1 MFGVRLLISFWVIH
15 ALECCEN
22 GAMSLCSVHR
32 CCLLLMAFRDVNARR
47 HIGLQQL
54 SSLALAGRTLLGP
67 MKSCKFI
74 VDESTNQSTLI
85 CSAVRL
91 IESLDLTSAAGQLL
105 NETVQAQNKEFR
117 TGISTLLFLV
127 GAWSNAV
134 LECLQ
139 QNVPVSAI
147 VSVMSEG
154 LNSCCER
161 VQCLQVSIH
170 DVNKEL
176 CSSSVRRNAFKS
188 KTCQIGCDSLLNPQI
203 FLYFQKDIST
213 PEEVIPINSCSHQ
226 EDDSNFN
233 KCLVSPL
240 AGFGSIASLVKPA
253 GDKSTSLIS
262 GSGVIA
268 SSCNKQKLTH
278 SRYFSAL
285 GKSHFSSQQ
294 GNFQGCVSGPSADP
308 CECYGLGHLAMAL
321 SHGTQT
327 SVKLLQSIAAYQ
339 QERAECSGSSQFNI
353 AEIVTC
359 CLLGLPESYS
369 CVSPGFVTLVSP
381 EQATV
386 IKYFEDKPLRVLLM
400 DGDLTEQYHHLGF
413 NRPCNV
419 RTVLEHPSLLEGR
432 AEDLWLSSMLD
443 ILINFEVNLVLVKGN
458 VCKNLMERCIANSI
472 LVIGSVTRDV
482 LCAFAEVTSA
492 QSVTY
497 LTQLNAAS
505 VGSGAQVEL
514 WKACDG
520 RAMDLGELV
529 PVWIKV
535 QGIPLLTA
543 MLTTTVA
550 SKMQLIEDQFWTS
563 VYRLH
568 HALNDEKV
576 FLGGGAVELLCLSH
590 IQMLAEQPLQP
601 ANKNAVKEFHNP
613 WLAAFATEYKSVV
626 LQALASGWKQYLSV
640 VMYNTA
646 KAASELEACTSIDHH
661 LKKAAECGSPSAYI
675 LKEFRRGDLLWGGSG
690 PFADHREGLKV
701 YDNVTAKTEAWRR
714 ALDLVLLVLQTDAE
728 IITGPKR
735 NQLLNSHVSSE
746 FMFL

>member
-1 MFGVRLLISFWVIH
+1 LP
-15 ALECCEN
+15 
-22 GAMSLCSVHR
+22 
-32 CCLLLMAFRDVNARR
+32 MAFRDVNARR

-54 SSLALAGRTLLGP
+54 SALALTGRTLLGP

-105 NETVQAQNKEFR
+105 NETIQAQNKEFR
-117 TGISTLLFLV
+117 TGMSTLLFLI
-127 GAWSNAV
+127 GAWSSAV

-161 VQCLQVSIH
+161 VQCLQISIH

-176 CSSSVRRNAFKS
+176 CSSSVRPNAFKS
-188 KTCQIGCDSLLNPQI
+188 KTCQIGCDSLLDPHI
-203 FLYFQKDIST
+203 FLYVQKDISA
-213 PEEVIPINSCSHQ
+213 PEEVIPVNPCSHQ

-233 KCLVSPL
+233 KRLLSSL
-240 AGFGSIASLVKPA
+240 ASLGSIASLVKPA
-253 GDKSTSLIS
+253 GDKSTSWIS

-268 SSCNKQKLTH
+268 SNCNKQKLTH
-278 SRYFSAL
+278 SRYFSTL
-285 GKSHFSSQQ
+285 RKSHFSSQQ
-294 GNFQGCVSGPSADP
+294 GSFQGYLSGPSADP

-321 SHGTQT
+321 SHGNQT
-327 SVKLLQSIAAYQ
+327 SVKLLQSIVAYQ
-339 QERAECSGSSQFNI
+339 RERAECSGSSQFNI
-353 AEIVTC
+353 AGIVTC

-381 EQATV
+381 EQTTV
-386 IKYFEDKPLRVLLM
+386 IKYFEDKPLRILLM
-400 DGDLTEQYHHLGF
+400 DGDLTEQYRHLGF

-419 RTVLEHPSLLEGR
+419 RTILEHPSLPEGK
-432 AEDLWLSSMLD
+432 ADLWLSSMLD
-443 ILINFEVNLVLVKGN
+443 ILISFEVNLVLVKGN
-458 VCKNLMERCIANSI
+458 VCENLMERCIANSI
-472 LVIGSVTRDV
+472 LVIGSVTQDV
-482 LCAFAEVTSA
+482 LCAFGEVTSA
-492 QSVTY
+492 QPVTY
-497 LTQLNAAS
+497 LTQLNAS
-505 VGSGAQVEL
+505 CVGSGAQVGL

-529 PVWIKV
+529 PVRIKV

-543 MLTTTVA
+543 VLTTTVA
-550 SKMQLIEDQFWTS
+550 SKMQLIEDQFWTLA
-563 VYRLH
+563 YRLH
-568 HALNDEKV
+568 HALQDEKV
-576 FLGGGAVELLCLSH
+576 FLGGGAAELLCLSH
-590 IQMLAEQPLQP
+590 IQMLAKQPLQP
-601 ANKNAVKEFHNP
+601 SNKNAVREFHNP
-613 WLAAFATEYKSVV
+613 CLAASATEYTSVV

-640 VMYNTA
+640 VMCNTA
-646 KAASELEACTSIDHH
+646 KAASELEACTSVDHH
-661 LKKAAECGSPSAYI
+661 LKKAAECGSPSAYV
-675 LKEFRRGDLLWGGSG
+675 LKEFRRGDLLRGGSG
-690 PFADHREGLKV
+690 PFADDGEGLKV

>member
-1 MFGVRLLISFWVIH
+1 
-15 ALECCEN
+15 
-22 GAMSLCSVHR
+22 
-32 CCLLLMAFRDVNARR
+32 MAFKDVNARR

-85 CSAVRL
+85 CSAVGL
-91 IESLDLTSAAGQLL
+91 IENLDLTSAAGQLL
-105 NETVQAQNKEFR
+105 NETIQAQNKEFK
-117 TGISTLLFLV
+117 TGMSTLLFLV

-161 VQCLQVSIH
+161 VQCLQISIH
-170 DVNKEL
+170 DANKEL
-176 CSSSVRRNAFKS
+176 CSGSVRPDAFQS
-188 KTCQIGCDSLLNPQI
+188 NTCQTGHDSIHPEENPQI
-203 FLYFQKDIST
+203 FLYFQKDISA
-213 PEEVIPINSCSHQ
+213 PEEVIPVNSCSHQ
-226 EDDSNFN
+226 EDYCNFN

-240 AGFGSIASLVKPA
+240 AGFGSVASLVEPA
-253 GDKSTSLIS
+253 GDKSTSVIS
-262 GSGVIA
+262 GSRVIV

-278 SRYFSAL
+278 SRYFSTL

-294 GNFQGCVSGPSADP
+294 GNFQRYFSGQAADP

-321 SHGTQT
+321 SHGNHTNM
-327 SVKLLQSIAAYQ
+327 KLLQSIVAYQ
-339 QERAECSGSSQFNI
+339 QEKAECSGSSQFNI

-359 CLLGLPESYS
+359 CLVGLPESYS

-386 IKYFEDKPLRVLLM
+386 IKHFEDKPLRILLM
-400 DGDLTEQYHHLGF
+400 DGDLTEQYRHLGF

-419 RTVLEHPSLLEGR
+419 RTVLEHPSLQEGR
-432 AEDLWLSSMLD
+432 AGDLWLSSMLD
-443 ILINFEVNLVLVKGN
+443 ILISFEVNLILVKGN
-458 VCKNLMERCIANSI
+458 VCENLMERCIAKSI

-482 LCAFAEVTSA
+482 LCALAAVTSA
-492 QSVTY
+492 QPVTY
-497 LTQLNAAS
+497 LTQLNAS
-505 VGSGAQVEL
+505 CVGSGAQVEL
-514 WKACDG
+514 WKACNE
-520 RAMDLGELV
+520 RAMDLGEFV
-529 PVWIKV
+529 PVRINMR
-535 QGIPLLTA
+535 GIPLLTA
-543 MLTTTVA
+543 VLTTAVA
-550 SKMQLIEDQFWTS
+550 PKMQLIEDQFWTLM
-563 VYRLH
+563 YRLH
-568 HALNDEKV
+568 HALKDEKV

-613 WLAAFATEYKSVV
+613 WLAASAAEYKSVV

-640 VMYNTA
+640 VMCNA
-646 KAASELEACTSIDHH
+646 AEAASELEACTSVDHH
-661 LKKAAECGSPSAYI
+661 LKKAADCGSPSAYI
-675 LKEFRRGDLLWGGSG
+675 LKEFRRGDLLRGGSG
-690 PFADHREGLKV
+690 PFADRREDLKV

-735 NQLLNSHVSSE
+735 TQLLNSHVSSE

>member
-1 MFGVRLLISFWVIH
+1 
-15 ALECCEN
+15 
-22 GAMSLCSVHR
+22 
-32 CCLLLMAFRDVNARR
+32 MAFRDVNARR

-54 SSLALAGRTLLGP
+54 SSLAFAGRSLLGP
-67 MKSCKFI
+67 VKSCKFI

-105 NETVQAQNKEFR
+105 NETIQAQNKEFK
-117 TGISTLLFLV
+117 TGMSTLLFLV

-134 LECLQ
+134 LECVQ

-161 VQCLQVSIH
+161 VQCLQISIH

-176 CSSSVRRNAFKS
+176 CSSSVRPNAFKG
-188 KTCQIGCDSLLNPQI
+188 KTCQIGCESLLNPQI
-203 FLYFQKDIST
+203 FLYFQKDISA
-213 PEEVIPINSCSHQ
+213 PEEVIPRNSCSHQ
-226 EDDSNFN
+226 GDCNFN
-233 KCLVSPL
+233 KCLVPPL
-240 AGFGSIASLVKPA
+240 ASFGSIASLVKPA
-253 GDKSTSLIS
+253 GDKSTSVIS
-262 GSGVIA
+262 GSGVTT
-268 SSCNKQKLTH
+268 SSCNKRKLTH
-278 SRYFSAL
+278 SRYFSPL

-294 GNFQGCVSGPSADP
+294 GNFQGYLSGQPADP
-308 CECYGLGHLAMAL
+308 CGWYGLGHVAMAL
-321 SHGTQT
+321 SHGNQT
-327 SVKLLQSIAAYQ
+327 SMKLLQSIVAYQ
-339 QERAECSGSSQFNI
+339 QERAECSGSSQFNV

-359 CLLGLPESYS
+359 CFLGLPESYS

-386 IKYFEDKPLRVLLM
+386 IKYFEDKPLRILLM
-400 DGDLTEQYHHLGF
+400 DGDLTEQYRHLGF
-413 NRPCNV
+413 NRPSNV
-419 RTVLEHPSLLEGR
+419 RTILQYPSLQEGR
-432 AEDLWLSSMLD
+432 AGDLWLSSMLD
-443 ILINFEVNLVLVKGN
+443 ILISFEVNLVLVKGN
-458 VCKNLMERCIANSI
+458 VCENLMERCIANSI

-482 LCAFAEVTSA
+482 LCAFGEVTSA
-492 QSVTY
+492 QPVTY
-497 LTQLNAAS
+497 LTQLNAAC

-535 QGIPLLTA
+535 RGIPLLTA
-543 MLTTTVA
+543 VLTTTVS
-550 SKMQLIEDQFWTS
+550 SKMQLIEDQFWTL

-568 HALNDEKV
+568 HALNDKKV

-590 IQMLAEQPLQP
+590 IQMLAEQPLQA

-613 WLAAFATEYKSVV
+613 WLAASVTECKSVV

-640 VMYNTA
+640 VMCNTA
-646 KAASELEACTSIDHH
+646 QAASELEACTSIDHH

-675 LKEFRRGDLLWGGSG
+675 LKEFRRGDLLRGCAG
-690 PFADHREGLKV
+690 PFADHGEGLKV

-728 IITGPKR
+728 IITGPER
-735 NQLLNSHVSSE
+735 NQLLNSHMSSE

>member
-1 MFGVRLLISFWVIH
+1 
-15 ALECCEN
+15 
-22 GAMSLCSVHR
+22 
-32 CCLLLMAFRDVNARR
+32 MAFRDVNARR

-105 NETVQAQNKEFR
+105 NETIQAQNKEFK
-117 TGISTLLFLV
+117 TGMSTLLFLI

-161 VQCLQVSIH
+161 VQCLQISTH

-176 CSSSVRRNAFKS
+176 CSSSVRPNAFKS
-188 KTCQIGCDSLLNPQI
+188 KTCQIGHDDLLNPQI
-203 FLYFQKDIST
+203 FLHFQKDISA
-213 PEEVIPINSCSHQ
+213 PEEVIPINSCPQQ
-226 EDDSNFN
+226 EDDCNFN

-240 AGFGSIASLVKPA
+240 TGFGSIASLVKPA
-253 GDKSTSLIS
+253 GDKSTSVIS
-262 GSGVIA
+262 GSGVTA
-268 SSCNKQKLTH
+268 SSCNRQKLTH
-278 SRYFSAL
+278 SRYFSTL

-294 GNFQGCVSGPSADP
+294 
-308 CECYGLGHLAMAL
+308 
-321 SHGTQT
+321 
-327 SVKLLQSIAAYQ
+327 
-339 QERAECSGSSQFNI
+339 
-353 AEIVTC
+353 
-359 CLLGLPESYS
+359 
-369 CVSPGFVTLVSP
+369 GFVTLVSP

-386 IKYFEDKPLRVLLM
+386 IKYFEDKPLRILLM
-400 DGDLTEQYHHLGF
+400 DGDLTEQYRHLGF

-419 RTVLEHPSLLEGR
+419 RTVLEHPSLQEVR
-432 AEDLWLSSMLD
+432 AGDLWLSSMLD
-443 ILINFEVNLVLVKGN
+443 ILISFKVNLVLVKGN
-458 VCKNLMERCIANSI
+458 VCENLMERCIANSI

-482 LCAFAEVTSA
+482 LCAFGEVTSA
-492 QSVTY
+492 QPVTY
-497 LTQLNAAS
+497 LTQLNAS
-505 VGSGAQVEL
+505 CVGSGAQVEL
-514 WKACDG
+514 WEACDG

-529 PVWIKV
+529 PVGIKV
-535 QGIPLLTA
+535 RGVPLLTA
-543 MLTTTVA
+543 VLTTTVA
-550 SKMQLIEDQFWTS
+550 SKMQLIEDQFWTL

-601 ANKNAVKEFHNP
+601 ANKNTVKEFHNP
-613 WLAAFATEYKSVV
+613 WLAASATEYKSVV

-640 VMYNTA
+640 VMCNTA
-646 KAASELEACTSIDHH
+646 KAASELEACTLVDHH
-661 LKKAAECGSPSAYI
+661 LKKAAESGSPSAYI
-675 LKEFRRGDLLWGGSG
+675 LKGFRRGDLLRGGSG
-690 PFADHREGLKV
+690 PFADHGEGLKV

-714 ALDLVLLVLQTDAE
+714 ALDSVLLVLQTDAE

>member
-1 MFGVRLLISFWVIH
+1 
-15 ALECCEN
+15 
-22 GAMSLCSVHR
+22 
-32 CCLLLMAFRDVNARR
+32 MAFRDVNARR

-91 IESLDLTSAAGQLL
+91 IESLDLTCAAGQLL
-105 NETVQAQNKEFR
+105 NETIQAQNKEFG
-117 TGISTLLFLV
+117 TGMSTLLFLV
-127 GAWSNAV
+127 GAWSSAV

-161 VQCLQVSIH
+161 VQCLQISIH

-176 CSSSVRRNAFKS
+176 CSCSVRPNAFKS
-188 KTCQIGCDSLLNPQI
+188 ITCQIGCDSLLNPKI
-203 FLYFQKDIST
+203 FLYVQKDISA
-213 PEEVIPINSCSHQ
+213 PEEAIPRNSCSHQ
-226 EDDSNFN
+226 EGDSNFN
-233 KCLVSPL
+233 KRLLSPL
-240 AGFGSIASLVKPA
+240 AGFGEIASLVKPV
-253 GDKSTSLIS
+253 GEKSTPTIS
-262 GSGVIA
+262 GSGVIT

-278 SRYFSAL
+278 SRYFSTL

-294 GNFQGCVSGPSADP
+294 GNFQGYHSGPVVDP
-308 CECYGLGHLAMAL
+308 CECYVLEHLAMAL
-321 SHGTQT
+321 SHGNQT
-327 SVKLLQSIAAYQ
+327 SMKLLQSIVAYQ
-339 QERAECSGSSQFNI
+339 QEKAECSSSSQFNI

-386 IKYFEDKPLRVLLM
+386 IKYFEDKLLRILLM
-400 DGDLTEQYHHLGF
+400 DGDLTEQYRHLGF

-419 RTVLEHPSLLEGR
+419 RTILEHPSLLEGR
-432 AEDLWLSSMLD
+432 ARDLWLSRMLE
-443 ILINFEVNLVLVKGN
+443 ILISFEVNLVLVKGN
-458 VCKNLMERCIANSI
+458 VCENLMERCIANNI
-472 LVIGSVTRDV
+472 LVIGSVARDV
-482 LCAFAEVTSA
+482 LCAFGEITSA

-497 LTQLNAAS
+497 LTQLNAS
-505 VGSGAQVEL
+505 CVGSGVQVGL

-529 PVWIKV
+529 PVRIKA

-543 MLTTTVA
+543 VLTTTVA

-563 VYRLH
+563 AYRLH

-590 IQMLAEQPLQP
+590 IRMLVEKPLQP

-613 WLAAFATEYKSVV
+613 WLTASATEYKSVV

-640 VMYNTA
+640 VMCNMA
-646 KAASELEACTSIDHH
+646 KAASELEACTLVDHH

-675 LKEFRRGDLLWGGSG
+675 LKEFRRGHLLRGSSG
-690 PFADHREGLKV
+690 PFADHGEDLKV
-701 YDNVTAKTEAWRR
+701 YDNVAAKTEAWRR

-728 IITGPKR
+728 IITGPQK
-735 NQLLNSHVSSE
+735 NQLLNSHMSSE

>member
-1 MFGVRLLISFWVIH
+1 
-15 ALECCEN
+15 
-22 GAMSLCSVHR
+22 
-32 CCLLLMAFRDVNARR
+32 MAFRDVNARR

-54 SSLALAGRTLLGP
+54 SSLASAGRTLLGP

-105 NETVQAQNKEFR
+105 NETIQAQNKEFK
-117 TGISTLLFLV
+117 TGMSTLLFLI

-161 VQCLQVSIH
+161 VQCLQISIH

-176 CSSSVRRNAFKS
+176 CSSSVRPNAFKS
-188 KTCQIGCDSLLNPQI
+188 KTCQIGCDSLLNPEV
-203 FLYFQKDIST
+203 FLYFQKDISA
-213 PEEVIPINSCSHQ
+213 PEEVIPVNACSHQ
-226 EDDSNFN
+226 EQDCNFN

-240 AGFGSIASLVKPA
+240 VGFDSIASLVKPA
-253 GDKSTSLIS
+253 GDKSTSVIS
-262 GSGVIA
+262 GSGVTA

-278 SRYFSAL
+278 SRYFSTL

-294 GNFQGCVSGPSADP
+294 GDFQGYVSGQSADP
-308 CECYGLGHLAMAL
+308 CECYGLGHLAMTL
-321 SHGTQT
+321 SHGNQT
-327 SVKLLQSIAAYQ
+327 SMKLLQSIVAYQ
-339 QERAECSGSSQFNI
+339 QERAECSGSFQFNI

-386 IKYFEDKPLRVLLM
+386 IKYFDDKPLRILLM
-400 DGDLTEQYHHLGF
+400 DGDLTEQYRHLGF

-419 RTVLEHPSLLEGR
+419 KTILEHPTNWNIQQGR
-432 AEDLWLSSMLD
+432 AGDLWLSNMLD
-443 ILINFEVNLVLVKGN
+443 TLISFEVKLVLVKGN
-458 VCKNLMERCIANSI
+458 VCENLMERCIANSI

-482 LCAFAEVTSA
+482 LCAFGEVTSA
-492 QSVTY
+492 QPVTY
-497 LTQLNAAS
+497 LSQLNAS
-505 VGSGAQVEL
+505 CVGSGAQVEL

-520 RAMDLGELV
+520 RAMDLGDLV
-529 PVWIKV
+529 PVRIKV
-535 QGIPLLTA
+535 RGIPLLTA
-543 MLTTTVA
+543 VLTTAVA
-550 SKMQLIEDQFWTS
+550 SKMQLIEDQFWAS
-563 VYRLH
+563 AYRLH
-568 HALNDEKV
+568 HALNDEKI

-590 IQMLAEQPLQP
+590 IQMLADQPVQP
-601 ANKNAVKEFHNP
+601 ANKNAMKEFHNP
-613 WLAAFATEYKSVV
+613 WLAASATEYKSVV
-626 LQALASGWKQYLSV
+626 LQALARGWKQYLSA
-640 VMYNTA
+640 VMCNTA
-646 KAASELEACTSIDHH
+646 KAASEVEACTAVDHH
-661 LKKAAECGSPSAYI
+661 LKKAADCGSPSAYI
-675 LKEFRRGDLLWGGSG
+675 WKEFRRGDLLRGGSG
-690 PFADHREGLKV
+690 PFTDHGEALKV